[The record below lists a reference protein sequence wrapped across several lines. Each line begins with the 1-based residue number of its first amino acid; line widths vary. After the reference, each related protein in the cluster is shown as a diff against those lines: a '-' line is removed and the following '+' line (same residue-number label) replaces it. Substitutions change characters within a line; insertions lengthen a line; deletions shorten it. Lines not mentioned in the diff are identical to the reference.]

1 MLRDITDPH
10 MDRHMNDEHSA
21 QLTEANRL
29 RWAVV
34 RTMPSNLSDNSAAVP
49 LPATVMGSHE
59 YLSPTVAEN
68 GE

>member
-1 MLRDITDPH
+1 
-10 MDRHMNDEHSA
+10 MNDEHSA

-29 RWAVV
+29 RWALV